1 MATHSSIPAW
11 EIAWTEEPGGLP
23 SMGSHRVGRGCVSEP
38 TRGCLED
45 NMSRPVRRCLK
56 TASASL
62 WPALARLWA
71 SRCIERGRPFPCR
84 HHHRSR
90 ALLHPQRAAVPPL
103 SSMRP
108 SPLHEQKRMLQGR
121 TEAGL
126 TPGSSSNDT
135 GSWGI
140 TVPICASVIPSAKRA
155 LEF

>member
-90 ALLHPQRAAVPPL
+90 ALLHPQGAAVPAAF
-103 SSMRP
+103 
-108 SPLHEQKRMLQGR
+108 LHAPKSTSRAGEDATGTHRGWAHAWLLLQ
-121 TEAGL
+121 
-126 TPGSSSNDT
+126 
-135 GSWGI
+135 
-140 TVPICASVIPSAKRA
+140 
-155 LEF
+155 